1 MGLFYDYKYSMRF
14 KLHTLVDITETNSR
28 RGEDP
33 IAYRQQQNYL
43 TVIQTIGMRVNPT
56 YVKAPTVIKEVP
68 SKLGLGSEYKTKQ
81 NVWKY
86 EFEIDYEDALDVN
99 TLVNDFDLIPII
111 TNLDET
117 AKFKNAH
124 FITKDLGICNI
135 FFEVDDKY

>member
-1 MGLFYDYKYSMRF
+1 MRF

-68 SKLGLGSEYKTKQ
+68 SKLGLGAEYKTKQ

-111 TNLDET
+111 TGLTDT
-117 AKFKNAH
+117 AKFENSQFLTKNPDK
-124 FITKDLGICNI
+124 TNI
-135 FFEVDDKY
+135 IFMLLDK